1 MSLGNRKSKDLM
13 QELGDAS
20 SPQLVHL
27 VFAEDSSEM
36 VLKKGKGWGKKAVV
50 YKKWTKNAW
59 GQLQHLQMA
68 GDIPP
73 SVKHSGG
80 YVLVWGCIR
89 ASGVGDCAKI
99 DGIMNM
105 EK

>member
-36 VLKKGKGWGKKAVV
+36 VLKKGKGWRKK
-50 YKKWTKNAW
+50 
-59 GQLQHLQMA
+59 
-68 GDIPP
+68 
-73 SVKHSGG
+73 
-80 YVLVWGCIR
+80 GC
-89 ASGVGDCAKI
+89 
-99 DGIMNM
+99 GIQ
-105 EK
+105 EVD